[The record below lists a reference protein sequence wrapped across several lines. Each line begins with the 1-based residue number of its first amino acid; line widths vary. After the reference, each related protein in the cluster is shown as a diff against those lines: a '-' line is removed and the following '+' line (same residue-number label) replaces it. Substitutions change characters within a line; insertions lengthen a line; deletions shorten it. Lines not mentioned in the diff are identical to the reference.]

1 MMQLQLI
8 AFSIGR
14 RIKNPKC
21 YPLNA
26 NNKGATGFDRDARVK
41 EACRVT
47 AYPKLSGTNITA
59 DSNEYALAA

>member
-1 MMQLQLI
+1 V
-8 AFSIGR
+8 
-14 RIKNPKC
+14 K
-21 YPLNA
+21 LNT